1 MKYKKS
7 ALSVSRS
14 VFFCVLLCL
23 VRVPG
28 IQAATPADNQ
38 DIINQIS
45 FLTGSLDTGIVAGLV
60 PLPIVSRPGEVLE
73 FSTNLGLKA
82 IAPALVPPSDETYFP
97 DTNLCYKSFNLPAY
111 DGDVS
116 STGYWSYSNWF
127 GFWNIDPLPPASQWG
142 DLGMPQVL
150 HSNSDVR
157 LTVEIADD
165 LDSDPSKVLLA
176 EGVHSIH
183 WKATTMLSPFWD
195 ITLPVGMML
204 YDALSETEYGTAPV
218 MKAAK
223 ASPKA
228 AAKYRKYLIEAGEN
242 VAKAAG
248 LQAVQWGV
256 DQTGFSDA
264 VPTASNYAQQ
274 QFTVWDTHTPRI
286 STSKPALTLEA
297 RDFGGLRLSLADD
310 QLRASLSYSDD
321 CGKQVSLTNNAASFL
336 PIGTTSITW
345 TAHDS
350 GPYPDYIPS
359 TAAVTQTVTVADTQ
373 APLLVPPAGFARESA
388 SDINLNTDTSFSLG
402 SVLVADLA
410 DPNPTVTRN
419 TPAGGILKPD
429 HRYAITY
436 MATDDSG
443 NSTLAPASDPEKY
456 TQIVTIKSPGS
467 NTPPTASDKSAATNT
482 SKPVSI
488 TLTGIDTDFLDNRYD
503 PLAFKIVDR
512 PAHGEF
518 VAPLLPY
525 FIEDF
530 RPKPVD
536 APVGTDYQSLA
547 CPADRTDGKQLE
559 AKLGALSP
567 SVHNRYMDACY
578 CSPSGGLYKETP
590 PQNFVYAPTYMH
602 ITDDDVYYISDRYWS
617 CDVGSSSSVS
627 SPRISKFINGALVA
641 QFQQSNSST
650 SFDGIFQ
657 VDDQKN
663 LWWSVL
669 SEPGT
674 SSNDLQITGLDEN
687 LVRLNV
693 PLTTAKYVGSTVVG
707 GIGIDGGS
715 LVNSHVDRT
724 RGVVYVYDKAHIF
737 MFDYNTPDLYYGKV
751 GGDTSYPCGGVNG
764 YSHAGYWMET
774 DSKGN
779 LYQVCDTRVY
789 KFSAPTVQNS
799 SKAPGDLVGWMGK
812 CTANKTDPVT
822 NVKYNY
828 CDEATQTSRGFQCT
842 DETCEQTASRGD
854 GPGQFDQ
861 AIHLAID
868 PNDILYISDYNN
880 SRVQRFTTDGTFAGQ
895 AKSTGAGV
903 ANDGGF
909 VLGNMGKPN
918 AVSVNSKEFHVL
930 ESTTDTG
937 FYFLHIFKTLPFY
950 DITPSSAKVDYV
962 SDFNFQGQDQFSYL
976 VDDGIDNSAAASV
989 SVDVT
994 RAYRPPENLRV
1005 ECFTDS
1011 TFATSSAC
1019 DPNEDTALYL
1029 RLRADDPDGFVGF
1042 GGLDTLT
1049 FSIKTA
1055 PTHGQFTLLT
1065 TQVDHVDYRYDPAP
1079 DYFGQDGLSFQAN
1092 DGNAS
1097 AATAGTLTFNVI
1109 PVRDPTVITLPSEI
1123 KVARG
1128 FSTSFKFDFSDVDK
1142 DSFPQPGAVSIDWGD
1157 DHVAFANSTP
1167 AWTYIGILDQNNAP
1181 VNPQINGEPGSGY
1194 LIGAH
1199 TYDSAFAGITV
1210 CMQTQGD
1217 SGSDCKTSPTVQV
1230 IEATHVSVSRY
1241 QNTSSGTTVD
1251 VPVEPAANFD
1261 FHAYVSNDTP
1271 VGWPGLAANN
1281 VHMTFTFPQGV
1292 TVVNRDSRCASG
1304 SPVVCTLGTMNI
1316 GDVLPV
1322 DFVLQIDPVVAAQQ
1336 YAFSVLT
1343 EEVDDGP
1350 RVTDKNVNSLTI
1362 QIADDDHDGTI
1373 NYYDAFPNDP
1383 RGATDADHDGMADEW
1398 EVAHGLNPANAA
1410 DAALD
1415 PDGDGISN
1423 LQEFL
1428 NNTNPLLADA
1438 ARISNGISL
1447 ATASDDELGYR
1458 VAAGDINKDGFSDV
1472 VAGAPTY
1479 QGQGAIMISY
1489 GSAGEVTTSDPIT
1502 VTGTTGFGS
1511 AVAVGDVNN
1520 DGYADI
1526 AVKSDQG
1533 VYLYLAGA
1541 GGLSAPILIQGPN
1554 TATTRFGTALLI
1566 VDIDNDSLPDLIITS
1581 PEDTIGTYT
1590 VNGAVYVYRASSQY
1604 WQQATPQFDMAIS
1617 IRLANAKLGDSLA
1630 VADIDGDKLPDLM
1643 VGDVTFAA
1651 GQVAGYLGSSFD
1663 WTSTQRLD
1671 PNFVLSGEAA
1681 GDRFGY
1687 SLASGADLDGD
1698 GIADLI
1704 VGAYRNN
1711 GYGAAYLYRSSDQF
1725 WTMPLPVAPDKI
1737 QGANT
1742 GDQFGVAVLLT
1753 PPTKYTGQPA
1763 IIVGANRAANDVD
1776 TDAGRVNNYSL
1787 SDLNSTWFDAQGAAH
1802 DMLGYALANAG
1813 DVNGDGVPDVVAGAP
1828 DISNG
1833 SYVGTGGYIR
1843 IYYGGKGPA
1852 QTDTDGD
1859 FVADSLDN
1867 CPNTPNTDQADS
1879 NGNGI
1884 GDACELDTTSG
1895 TGTSG
1900 GGGGGSGGGSGG
1912 GGGGCAYNAAADEF
1926 DPVFP
1931 FMLMLSIIYLWRR
1944 RYSQITA

>member
-1 MKYKKS
+1 M
-7 ALSVSRS
+7 
-14 VFFCVLLCL
+14 LLFSI
-23 VRVPG
+23 PG
-28 IQAATPADNQ
+28 VKAATPADNQ

-45 FLTGSLDTGIVAGLV
+45 FLTGSLDTAIIAGLI
-60 PLPIVSRPGEVLE
+60 PFDPISRPAEALE

-82 IAPALVPPSDETYFP
+82 IPPALMPPADKTYFP
-97 DTNLCYKSFNLPAY
+97 DTNSCYKSFNLPAY
-111 DGDVS
+111 DGDLF

-127 GFWNIDPLPPASQWG
+127 GFWDIDPLPSASQWG
-142 DLGMPQVL
+142 ALGMPQVL
-150 HSNSDVR
+150 QSNSDVR
-157 LTVEIADD
+157 LRVAIPDD
-165 LDSDPSKVLLA
+165 IDNDPSHVRLA
-176 EGVHSIH
+176 EGVHSIN
-183 WKATTMLSPFWD
+183 WKASTMLSPFWD
-195 ITLPVGMML
+195 IELPLAMMVPN
-204 YDALSETEYGTAPV
+204 AETETEYGVAPV
-218 MKAAK
+218 MKIAK

-228 AAKYRKYLIEAGEN
+228 ASKYRKFLIEASKE

-248 LQAVQWGV
+248 LQAVQYGV

-264 VPTASNYAQQ
+264 IPTASNYALQ

-297 RDFGGLRLSLADD
+297 RDFGGLRMSIADD
-310 QLRASLSYSDD
+310 QLRATLSYSDD
-321 CGKQVSLTNNAASFL
+321 CSKPVSVTSNAPSFL

-402 SVLVADLA
+402 SALVADLA
-410 DPNPTVTRN
+410 DPNPTVTRSL
-419 TPAGGILKPD
+419 PAGGILKPD

-436 MATDDSG
+436 TATDDSG

-456 TQIVTIKSPGS
+456 TQIVTIKSPGT
-467 NTPPTASDKSAATNT
+467 NTPPTASDKSAATIT

-488 TLTGIDTDFLDNRYD
+488 TLTGVDTDFLDNRYD

-547 CPADRTDGKQLE
+547 CPTDRTDGKQLE

-567 SVHNRYMDACY
+567 GVHRNYIEDCY
-578 CSPSGGLYKETP
+578 CNP
-590 PQNFVYAPTYMH
+590 PPARGTLSRMQPPRNFVYGPRYMH
-602 ITDDDVYYISDRYWS
+602 ITDDDVYYISDSYWWCNVDS
-617 CDVGSSSSVS
+617 AEAA
-627 SPRISKFINGALVA
+627 PRISKFFNGEFVTAYDGDA
-641 QFQQSNSST
+641 G
-650 SFDGIFQ
+650 FDGIFQ

-663 LWWSVL
+663 LWWSIL

-674 SSNDLQITGLDEN
+674 SSNYLRVSGLDEN
-687 LVRLNV
+687 LNPLNV
-693 PLTTAKYVGSTVVG
+693 PLADPNTKYEGSTTIG
-707 GIGIDGGS
+707 GIGIDPNT
-715 LVNSHVDRT
+715 LVNSHVDRA
-724 RGVVYVYDKAHIF
+724 RGVVYIYDKYHIY
-737 MFDYNTPDLYYGKV
+737 MFDYTTPDLYYGKV
-751 GGDTSYPCGGVNG
+751 GGDTQYACGGFAG
-764 YSHAGYWMET
+764 YSQGGYWMEN

-779 LYQVCDTRVY
+779 LYQVCDTRIY
-789 KFSAPTVQNS
+789 KFSAPTVQNGT
-799 SKAPGDLVGWMGK
+799 KVPGELVGWMGK
-812 CTANKTDPVT
+812 CTANKIDPVT

-842 DETCEQTASRGD
+842 DDTCDVASGEARGD

-861 AIHLAID
+861 AIHLTID
-868 PNDILYISDYNN
+868 PNDILYIADYNN
-880 SRVQRFTTDGTFAGQ
+880 SRIQRFTPDGTFAGQ

-903 ANDGGF
+903 ANDGSF
-909 VLGNMGKPN
+909 VLGNMGKPR

-930 ESTTDTG
+930 ENTATTG
-937 FYFLHIFKTLPFY
+937 YYFLHIFKTLPFY

-976 VDDGIDNSAAASV
+976 VDDGIDQSAAATV
-989 SVDVT
+989 SVDVA

-1005 ECFTDS
+1005 ECFTDNTFTTS
-1011 TFATSSAC
+1011 TAC
-1019 DPNEDTALYL
+1019 ELNEDTSLYL
-1029 RLRADDPDGFVGF
+1029 RLRADDPDGFIGF

-1049 FSIKTA
+1049 FSIETT
-1055 PTHGQFTLLT
+1055 PSHGDLTLLT
-1065 TQVDHVDYRYDPAP
+1065 TQADHVDYRYDPAA
-1079 DYFGQDGLSFQAN
+1079 DYFGEDGFSFQAN

-1097 AATAGTLTFNVI
+1097 AAKAGTLTFNVI

-1128 FSTSFKFDFSDVDK
+1128 FATSFKFDFSDVDK
-1142 DSFPQPGAVSIDWGD
+1142 DSFPQPEAVSIDWGD

-1167 AWTYIGILDQNNAP
+1167 AWTYIGILDQNGAP

-1194 LIGAH
+1194 LVGAH

-1217 SGSDCKTSPTVQV
+1217 SGSDCKTSPPVQV
-1230 IEATHVSVSRY
+1230 VEATHVSISRSLDA
-1241 QNTSSGTTVD
+1241 TP
-1251 VPVEPAANFD
+1251 VPAVEPAVNFD

-1271 VGWPGLAANN
+1271 VGWSGLVANN
-1281 VHMTFTFPQGV
+1281 VQVSFTFPQGV
-1292 TVVNRDSRCASG
+1292 TVVSRDSRCASG
-1304 SPVVCTLGTMNI
+1304 SPVVCTLGNMNV
-1316 GDVLPV
+1316 GDRSPV
-1322 DFVLQIDPVVAAQQ
+1322 DFVLNIDPVVAGQQ

-1362 QIADDDHDGTI
+1362 QIADDDQDGTI
-1373 NYYDAFPNDP
+1373 NYYDAFPHDP

-1410 DAALD
+1410 DAAQD

-1428 NNTNPLLADA
+1428 DNTNPLLADA

-1447 ATASDDELGYR
+1447 PTASDDELGYR

-1472 VAGAPTY
+1472 VAGAPIY
-1479 QGQGAIMISY
+1479 QGQGAIVISY
-1489 GSAGEVTTSDPIT
+1489 GSAGEVKGSTPIT

-1533 VYLYLAGA
+1533 VYLYLSGA

-1554 TATTRFGTALLI
+1554 TATTKFGTALLI
-1566 VDIDNDSLPDLIITS
+1566 ADIDNDSLPDLIITS
-1581 PEDTIGTYT
+1581 PEDSVGAYT
-1590 VNGAVYVYRASSQY
+1590 ANGAVYVYRASSQY

-1617 IRLANAKLGDSLA
+1617 ISQANAKLGDSLA

-1643 VGDVTFAA
+1643 VGGVAIGA
-1651 GQVAGYLGSSFD
+1651 GQVAGYLGSSFG

-1698 GIADLI
+1698 GMADLI
-1704 VGAYRNN
+1704 VGAYKNN

-1725 WTMPLPVAPDKI
+1725 WTMPLPVVPDKI

-1753 PPTKYTGQPA
+1753 PPTVYTGQPA
-1763 IIVGANRAANDVD
+1763 IIVGSNRAANDVD
-1776 TDAGRVNNYSL
+1776 TDAGRVDNYSL
-1787 SDLNSTWFDAQGAAH
+1787 SDLNSTWFEAQGAAH

-1813 DVNGDGVPDVVAGAP
+1813 DVNGDGVPDVVVGAP

-1833 SYVGTGGYIR
+1833 TYVGTGGYIR
-1843 IYYGGKGPA
+1843 IYYGGKGSA

-1859 FVADSLDN
+1859 LVADSLDN
-1867 CPNTPNTDQADS
+1867 CPNTPNTDQADT

-1884 GDACELDTTSG
+1884 GDACEVTKTDGS
-1895 TGTSG
+1895 GTSG
-1900 GGGGGSGGGSGG
+1900 GGSSGGG
-1912 GGGGCAYNAAADEF
+1912 GGGGCAYNAATDKF
-1926 DPVFP
+1926 DPMFP
-1931 FMLMLSIIYLWRR
+1931 FLLLLSIGYLWRR
-1944 RYSQITA
+1944 RYSKVTA